1 MEGLMKNLG
10 VILIVLGAGALIASY
25 YVGSL
30 SSENSFTAG
39 MLAVIVLGLVLH
51 IVLNKKYVD

>member
-1 MEGLMKNLG
+1 MEGLLKNLG
-10 VILIVLGAGALIASY
+10 VILIVLGAVGLIASY

-39 MLAVIVLGLVLH
+39 MLAVIIAGLVLH
-51 IVLNKKYVD
+51 IVLNKKFVD